1 VGPPRGLDGL
11 RPVAK
16 WIANTPASLQKSLA
30 NTSLEPRNEAED
42 VMVYVALS
50 LSAQEMCLAVAHFAL
65 NWLIAAKE
73 SGQGERHPYLLC
85 EMMNPLGNLLV
96 CSLGGDVSGFASLP
110 HSELL
115 FAEVATLCSWLQ
127 SRLQISPHTLARA
140 ISLIEKAVE
149 QQDRV
154 VLRPST
160 VRPLLVTATL
170 LACKDHY
177 DNDVEWSVRRFQEAL
192 PELELGHLVD
202 MEVNLLQALDFR
214 VAYWNKHEWA
224 CCCCALASR
233 LQESHQEFRAFKR
246 SFNAMYNCRAHGN
259 SAAASVCAKQASSS
273 PRMRRRCREHHSS
286 SHSSKTKSC

>member
-1 VGPPRGLDGL
+1 VETSPGL
-11 RPVAK
+11 RPYL
-16 WIANTPASLQKSLA
+16 IASCCS
-30 NTSLEPRNEAED
+30 PRWRPSA
-42 VMVYVALS
+42 AGCRAGTARSCRAARS
-50 LSAQEMCLAVAHFAL
+50 LSRKVRETCL
-65 NWLIAAKE
+65 E
-73 SGQGERHPYLLC
+73 EQGCMRLLKQ
-85 EMMNPLGNLLV
+85 V
-96 CSLGGDVSGFASLP
+96 CLTRSPAIY
-110 HSELL
+110 
-115 FAEVATLCSWLQ
+115 
-127 SRLQISPHTLARA
+127 RLQISPHTLARA